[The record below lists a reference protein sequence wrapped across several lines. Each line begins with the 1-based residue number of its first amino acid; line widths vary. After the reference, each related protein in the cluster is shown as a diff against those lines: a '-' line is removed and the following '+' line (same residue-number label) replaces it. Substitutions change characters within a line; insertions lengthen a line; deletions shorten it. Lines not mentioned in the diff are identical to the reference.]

1 MNNKKILKE
10 KFSKSEENKIKSLI
24 RKEMER
30 SKKKELKDLIKNE
43 IKNHLKNVKI
53 DDLDDNFNGIVEDI
67 FRNMMQKYHEMFYR
81 EKHIIKNKLKI

>member
-10 KFSKSEENKIKSLI
+10 KFSKSEENKIKSII
-24 RKEMER
+24 RKEIEK
-30 SKKKELKDLIKNE
+30 SKKKEFKDLIKKE
-43 IKNHLKNVKI
+43 IESHLKKIKI
-53 DDLDDNFNGIVEDI
+53 DDLDDNFNSIVEDI